1 MPLKFSAGAIRRVK
15 FVEANFNL
23 PFGTSNGKSR
33 KKMQKFRILNREY
46 SRMDILLIMTLVYIF
61 GVACRFFWIYWASG
75 IEQFSFDGELIMTT
89 NDAFANAEGA
99 RDMIAGFHQPGD
111 LSPYG
116 ASIPTTAFLLSK
128 ILPVSLNSITIYM
141 SVFLAPLVA
150 VPIILIAREY
160 KILGAG
166 IIAALLACVLPGYY
180 IRTLGGYFDSDMLN
194 IVLPM
199 LAIWALIRLAQNGSQ
214 RNLIL
219 PAVFMALYDWWY
231 PSSYSLNLAITIM
244 FLFYALIF
252 DRRNEINYKAVILM
266 AVTVINFDVYY
277 KDIIVNYILLLKI
290 ILIVSLYYLMVK
302 IPSSQSKKIL
312 WILGALII
320 ALYIA
325 FGGLNP
331 VFIHIEAY
339 IRKDVGQAFG
349 TFNFYGVRKTV
360 NEVANAD
367 FMKFVHYCSGN
378 IFIFICAIAGL
389 AFMFIKFRSFI
400 LSLPMIALGFL
411 ALFGGV
417 RFAMYMTP
425 MIAFGFAYFVYF
437 TLNYFEIRAWLKNS
451 MLIVLTCLA
460 LLPSL
465 DYIYKFRV
473 APVLMKDAVAPLAEL
488 KNKADREDYVLSWW
502 DYGYLIRYYS
512 DVKVVADPGDRQ
524 IGIYSFLAAF
534 SINKD
539 QISSANMARLN
550 VEYIERNYSENNSSL
565 LQMQKDYNEPDINK
579 FLKSLG
585 DKNFKLPQK
594 TKEVYYYFVPHMMDI
609 LPNIL
614 KISNIDIATGEE
626 FWEPLAYVGYDIKIG
641 EDGVSIIVGSEC
653 TLPSA
658 DPEYLIHD
666 GKKMPINS
674 YYQVGEVDGKLVKL
688 SKQVDK
694 NSKLYVI
701 FLPDYQRILVLDE
714 TVFNSTFIQ
723 LFVLENYDKELFEPV
738 YLSNSARIYKLLR

>member
-1 MPLKFSAGAIRRVK
+1 
-15 FVEANFNL
+15 
-23 PFGTSNGKSR
+23 
-33 KKMQKFRILNREY
+33 
-46 SRMDILLIMTLVYIF
+46 
-61 GVACRFFWIYWASG
+61 
-75 IEQFSFDGELIMTT
+75 MTT

-116 ASIPTTAFLLSK
+116 ASIPTLAFLLSK

-141 SVFLAPLVA
+141 SVFLAPLVV

-219 PAVFMALYDWWY
+219 PAIFMALYDWWY

-302 IPSSQSKKIL
+302 ISSSQSKKIL
-312 WILGALII
+312 WILGTLII

-325 FGGLNP
+325 FGGLHP

-339 IRKDVGQAFG
+339 IGKDVGQAFG

-378 IFIFICAIAGL
+378 IFIFICAMAGL

-417 RFAMYMTP
+417 RFTMYMTP

-437 TLNYFEIRAWLKNS
+437 TLNCFEIRAWLKNS

-550 VEYIERNYSENNSSL
+550 VEYIERDYSENNSSL
-565 LQMQKDYNEPDINK
+565 LQMQKDYNELDINK

-594 TKEVYYYFVPHMMDI
+594 TKEVYYYFVPRMIDI

-626 FWEPLAYVGYDIKIG
+626 FWAPLAYVGYDIKIG

>member
-1 MPLKFSAGAIRRVK
+1 
-15 FVEANFNL
+15 
-23 PFGTSNGKSR
+23 
-33 KKMQKFRILNREY
+33 
-46 SRMDILLIMTLVYIF
+46 MDILLIMTLIYIF

-116 ASIPTTAFLLSK
+116 ASIPTLAFLLSK

-141 SVFLAPLVA
+141 SVFLAPLVV

-194 IVLPM
+194 IALPM
-199 LAIWALIRLAQNGSQ
+199 LAIWALIRLAQNGSPQ
-214 RNLIL
+214 NLIL

-302 IPSSQSKKIL
+302 ISSSQSKKIL
-312 WILGALII
+312 WILGTLII

-325 FGGLNP
+325 FGGLHP

-339 IRKDVGQAFG
+339 IGKDVGQAFG

-378 IFIFICAIAGL
+378 IFIFICAMAGL

-425 MIAFGFAYFVYF
+425 MIAFGFAYFLYF
-437 TLNYFEIRAWLKNS
+437 TLNYFKIRAWLKNS

-512 DVKVVADPGDRQ
+512 DVKVVADPGSRQ
-524 IGIYSFLAAF
+524 FGDYAFLAAF
-534 SINKD
+534 SFNKD

-550 VEYIERNYSENNSSL
+550 VEYIERDYGENNSSL

-626 FWEPLAYVGYDIKIG
+626 FWAPLAYIGYNIKIG

-674 YYQVGEVDGKLVKL
+674 YYQVGEVNGKLAKL
-688 SKQVDK
+688 SKQIDK
-694 NSKLYVI
+694 NSNLYVI

-738 YLSNSARIYKLLR
+738 YLSNSARIYKLL

>member
-1 MPLKFSAGAIRRVK
+1 
-15 FVEANFNL
+15 
-23 PFGTSNGKSR
+23 
-33 KKMQKFRILNREY
+33 MQKFRITNGEC
-46 SRMDILLIMTLVYIF
+46 SRMDMFLIMTLVYIF

-116 ASIPTTAFLLSK
+116 ASIPTLAFLISK

-166 IIAALLACVLPGYY
+166 IIAALLACILPGYY

-219 PAVFMALYDWWY
+219 PAIFMALYDWWY

-266 AVTVINFDVYY
+266 AVAVINFNTYY
-277 KDIIVNYILLLKI
+277 GDYIIIVNYILLLKI
-290 ILIVSLYYLMVK
+290 ALIASLYFLMTK
-302 IPSSQSKKIL
+302 IPSSQNKKIL
-312 WILGALII
+312 WILGVLVVALFI
-320 ALYIA
+320 Y
-325 FGGLNP
+325 FGGLTP
-331 VFIHIEAY
+331 IISQLRIYIE
-339 IRKDVGQAFG
+339 KDVGQ
-349 TFNFYGVRKTV
+349 TSETLYFYGVRNTV
-360 NEVANAD
+360 NEVANAG
-367 FMKFVHYCSGN
+367 FAKFILYSSGN
-378 IFIFICAIAGL
+378 IFIFICAMAGL

-512 DVKVVADPGDRQ
+512 DVKVVADPGSRQ
-524 IGIYSFLAAF
+524 FGDYAFLAAF
-534 SINKD
+534 SFNKD

-550 VEYIERNYSENNSSL
+550 VEYIERRMNENFSSSL
-565 LQMQKDYNEPDINK
+565 LRMQKDYNEPDINK

-594 TKEVYYYFVPHMMDI
+594 TKEVYYYFVPRMIDI

-614 KISNIDIATGEE
+614 KFSSIDIATGEE
-626 FWEPLAYVGYDIKIG
+626 FLAPLAYVGYDIKIG
-641 EDGVSIIVGSEC
+641 ENGVSIIVGSEC

-674 YYQVGEVDGKLVKL
+674 YYQVGEVNGKLVKL

-694 NSKLYVI
+694 NSNLYVI

-723 LFVLENYDKELFEPV
+723 LFVLENYDKELFEPI

>member
-1 MPLKFSAGAIRRVK
+1 MGAIKQVK

-23 PFGTSNGKSR
+23 PLGTSNGESR
-33 KKMQKFRILNREY
+33 KKMRKFRITNGEC
-46 SRMDILLIMTLVYIF
+46 SRMDIFLIMTLVYIF

-116 ASIPTTAFLLSK
+116 ASIPTLAFLISK

-141 SVFLAPLVA
+141 SVFLAPLVS

-166 IIAALLACVLPGYY
+166 IIAALLACILPGYY

-199 LAIWALIRLAQNGSQ
+199 LAIWALIRLTQNGSQ

-219 PAVFMALYDWWY
+219 PAIFMALYDWWY

-312 WILGALII
+312 WILAVVIVALFV
-320 ALYIA
+320 A
-325 FGGLNP
+325 FGGLDP
-331 VFIHIEAY
+331 IIIQIESY
-339 IRKDVGQAFG
+339 FGRGRSNTIYG
-349 TFNFYGVRKTV
+349 TFHFYGVRKTV

-378 IFIFICAIAGL
+378 IFIFICAMAGL

-550 VEYIERNYSENNSSL
+550 VEYIERDYSENNSSL

-594 TKEVYYYFVPHMMDI
+594 TKEVYYYFVPRMIDI

-626 FWEPLAYVGYDIKIG
+626 FWAPLAYVGYDIKIG

-674 YYQVGEVDGKLVKL
+674 YYQVGEVNGKLVKL

-694 NSKLYVI
+694 NSNLYVI

>member
-1 MPLKFSAGAIRRVK
+1 
-15 FVEANFNL
+15 
-23 PFGTSNGKSR
+23 
-33 KKMQKFRILNREY
+33 MQKFRITNGEC
-46 SRMDILLIMTLVYIF
+46 SRMDIFLIMTLVYIF

-116 ASIPTTAFLLSK
+116 ASIPTLAFLLSK

-180 IRTLGGYFDSDMLN
+180 VRTLGGYFDSDMLN

-199 LAIWALIRLAQNGSQ
+199 LTIWALIRLTQNGSQ
-214 RNLIL
+214 LNLIL
-219 PAVFMALYDWWY
+219 SAVFMALYSWWY
-231 PSSYSLNLAITIM
+231 PSSYSLNLAIMGM
-244 FLFYALIF
+244 FLFYTLIF
-252 DRRNEINYKAVILM
+252 DRRNEINYKATILM
-266 AVTVINFDVYY
+266 AVAVINFKTYY
-277 KDIIVNYILLLKI
+277 GDYTIIVNYILLLRI
-290 ILIVSLYYLMVK
+290 ALIASLYFLMIK
-302 IPSSQSKKIL
+302 IPNSQNKKIL
-312 WILGALII
+312 WILGVLVI
-320 ALYIA
+320 ALFIY
-325 FGGLNP
+325 FGGLDP
-331 VFIHIEAY
+331 VLSKMKAY
-339 IRKDVGQAFG
+339 LGKSAGKVSG
-349 TFNFYGVRKTV
+349 TFYFYGVGNTI
-360 NEVANAD
+360 NEVANTD
-367 FMKFVHYCSGN
+367 FMKFMGYSSGN
-378 IFIFICAIAGL
+378 IFIFICAMAGL

-512 DVKVVADPGDRQ
+512 DVKVVADPGSRQ
-524 IGIYSFLAAF
+524 FGDYAFLAAF
-534 SINKD
+534 SFNKD

-550 VEYIERNYSENNSSL
+550 VEYIERRMNENFSSSL

-594 TKEVYYYFVPHMMDI
+594 TKEVYYYFVPRMLDM

-614 KISNIDIATGEE
+614 KFSAIDITTGEE
-626 FWEPLAYVGYDIKIG
+626 FYTPLAYVGYDIRMG
-641 EDGVSIIVGSEC
+641 EDGASIIVGSEC

-666 GKKMPINS
+666 GEKMSINS
-674 YYQVGEVDGKLVKL
+674 YYHVGEVDGKLVKL
-688 SKQVDK
+688 SKQVDE
-694 NSKLYVI
+694 SSDLFVI
-701 FLPDYQRILVLDE
+701 FLPDYQRILVLDKR
-714 TVFNSTFIQ
+714 VFNSTFIQ

>member
-1 MPLKFSAGAIRRVK
+1 
-15 FVEANFNL
+15 
-23 PFGTSNGKSR
+23 
-33 KKMQKFRILNREY
+33 
-46 SRMDILLIMTLVYIF
+46 
-61 GVACRFFWIYWASG
+61 
-75 IEQFSFDGELIMTT
+75 
-89 NDAFANAEGA
+89 
-99 RDMIAGFHQPGD
+99 
-111 LSPYG
+111 
-116 ASIPTTAFLLSK
+116 
-128 ILPVSLNSITIYM
+128 
-141 SVFLAPLVA
+141 
-150 VPIILIAREY
+150 
-160 KILGAG
+160 
-166 IIAALLACVLPGYY
+166 
-180 IRTLGGYFDSDMLN
+180 
-194 IVLPM
+194 
-199 LAIWALIRLAQNGSQ
+199 
-214 RNLIL
+214 
-219 PAVFMALYDWWY
+219 
-231 PSSYSLNLAITIM
+231 
-244 FLFYALIF
+244 
-252 DRRNEINYKAVILM
+252 
-266 AVTVINFDVYY
+266 
-277 KDIIVNYILLLKI
+277 
-290 ILIVSLYYLMVK
+290 
-302 IPSSQSKKIL
+302 
-312 WILGALII
+312 
-320 ALYIA
+320 
-325 FGGLNP
+325 
-331 VFIHIEAY
+331 
-339 IRKDVGQAFG
+339 
-349 TFNFYGVRKTV
+349 
-360 NEVANAD
+360 
-367 FMKFVHYCSGN
+367 
-378 IFIFICAIAGL
+378 
-389 AFMFIKFRSFI
+389 
-400 LSLPMIALGFL
+400 
-411 ALFGGV
+411 
-417 RFAMYMTP
+417 
-425 MIAFGFAYFVYF
+425 
-437 TLNYFEIRAWLKNS
+437 

-550 VEYIERNYSENNSSL
+550 VEYIERDYSENNSSL

-594 TKEVYYYFVPHMMDI
+594 TKEVYYYFVPRMIDI

-626 FWEPLAYVGYDIKIG
+626 FLAPLAYIGYNIKIG

-674 YYQVGEVDGKLVKL
+674 YYQVGEVNGKLVKL

-694 NSKLYVI
+694 NSNLYVI

>member
-1 MPLKFSAGAIRRVK
+1 
-15 FVEANFNL
+15 
-23 PFGTSNGKSR
+23 
-33 KKMQKFRILNREY
+33 MQKFRITNGEC
-46 SRMDILLIMTLVYIF
+46 SRMDMFLIMTLVYIF

-99 RDMIAGFHQPGD
+99 RDMIAGFHQSGD

-116 ASIPTTAFLLSK
+116 ASIPTLAFLISK

-141 SVFLAPLVA
+141 GVFLAPLVA

-219 PAVFMALYDWWY
+219 PAIFMALYDWWY
-231 PSSYSLNLAITIM
+231 PSSYSLNLAITTM

-252 DRRNEINYKAVILM
+252 DRRNEINYKAAILM

-302 IPSSQSKKIL
+302 IPSPQSKKIL
-312 WILGALII
+312 WILGAVII

-325 FGGLNP
+325 FGGLHP

-339 IRKDVGQAFG
+339 IGKDVGQVFG

-378 IFIFICAIAGL
+378 IFIFICAMAGL

-437 TLNYFEIRAWLKNS
+437 TLNYFDIRAWLKNS

-512 DVKVVADPGDRQ
+512 DVKVVADPGSRQ
-524 IGIYSFLAAF
+524 FGDYAFLAAF
-534 SINKD
+534 SFNKD

-550 VEYIERNYSENNSSL
+550 VEYIERDYGENNSSL

-626 FWEPLAYVGYDIKIG
+626 FWAPLAYIGYNIKIG

-688 SKQVDK
+688 SKQIDK

-723 LFVLENYDKELFEPV
+723 LFVLENYDKELFEPI

>member
-1 MPLKFSAGAIRRVK
+1 
-15 FVEANFNL
+15 
-23 PFGTSNGKSR
+23 
-33 KKMQKFRILNREY
+33 MQKFRITNGECP
-46 SRMDILLIMTLVYIF
+46 RMDIFLIMTLVYIF

-116 ASIPTTAFLLSK
+116 ASIPTLAFLLSK

-219 PAVFMALYDWWY
+219 PAIFMALYDWWY

-252 DRRNEINYKAVILM
+252 DRRNEINYKAAILM

-302 IPSSQSKKIL
+302 IPSPQSKKIL
-312 WILGALII
+312 WILGAVII

-325 FGGLNP
+325 FGGLHP

-339 IRKDVGQAFG
+339 IGKDVGQAFG

-360 NEVANAD
+360 NEVTNAD

-400 LSLPMIALGFL
+400 LNLPMIALGFL

-437 TLNYFEIRAWLKNS
+437 TLNYFETRAWLKNS

-512 DVKVVADPGDRQ
+512 DVKVVADPGSRQ
-524 IGIYSFLAAF
+524 FGDYAFLAAF
-534 SINKD
+534 SFNKD

-550 VEYIERNYSENNSSL
+550 VEYIERDYGENNSSL

-626 FWEPLAYVGYDIKIG
+626 FWAPLAYIGYNIKIG

-688 SKQVDK
+688 SKQIDK

-723 LFVLENYDKELFEPV
+723 LFVLENYDKELFEPI

>member
-1 MPLKFSAGAIRRVK
+1 
-15 FVEANFNL
+15 
-23 PFGTSNGKSR
+23 
-33 KKMQKFRILNREY
+33 
-46 SRMDILLIMTLVYIF
+46 
-61 GVACRFFWIYWASG
+61 
-75 IEQFSFDGELIMTT
+75 
-89 NDAFANAEGA
+89 
-99 RDMIAGFHQPGD
+99 
-111 LSPYG
+111 
-116 ASIPTTAFLLSK
+116 
-128 ILPVSLNSITIYM
+128 
-141 SVFLAPLVA
+141 
-150 VPIILIAREY
+150 
-160 KILGAG
+160 
-166 IIAALLACVLPGYY
+166 
-180 IRTLGGYFDSDMLN
+180 
-194 IVLPM
+194 M
-199 LAIWALIRLAQNGSQ
+199 LAIWALIRLTQNGSQ

-277 KDIIVNYILLLKI
+277 KGIIVNYILLLKI

-312 WILGALII
+312 WILGAVII

-325 FGGLNP
+325 FGGLHP

-339 IRKDVGQAFG
+339 IGKDVGQAFG

-550 VEYIERNYSENNSSL
+550 VEYIERDYGENNSSL

-594 TKEVYYYFVPHMMDI
+594 TKEVYYYFVPHMIDM

-626 FWEPLAYVGYDIKIG
+626 FWAPLAYVGYDIKIG

-674 YYQVGEVDGKLVKL
+674 YYQVGEVNGKLVKL

-694 NSKLYVI
+694 NSNLYVI

-723 LFVLENYDKELFEPV
+723 LFLLENYDKELFEPV

>member
-1 MPLKFSAGAIRRVK
+1 
-15 FVEANFNL
+15 
-23 PFGTSNGKSR
+23 
-33 KKMQKFRILNREY
+33 MQKFRILNGEC
-46 SRMDILLIMTLVYIF
+46 SRMDIFLIMALVYIF

-194 IVLPM
+194 IVLAM
-199 LAIWALIRLAQNGSQ
+199 LAIWALIRLTQNGSQ
-214 RNLIL
+214 QNLIL
-219 PAVFMALYDWWY
+219 PAIFMALYDWWY

-325 FGGLNP
+325 FGGLHP

-339 IRKDVGQAFG
+339 IGKDVGQAFG

-378 IFIFICAIAGL
+378 IFIFICAMAGL

-550 VEYIERNYSENNSSL
+550 VEYIERDYSENNSSL
-565 LQMQKDYNEPDINK
+565 LQMQKDYNELDINK

-594 TKEVYYYFVPHMMDI
+594 TKEVYYYFVPHMIDM

-626 FWEPLAYVGYDIKIG
+626 FLAPLAYIGYNIKIG

-688 SKQVDK
+688 SKQIDR

>member
-1 MPLKFSAGAIRRVK
+1 MR
-15 FVEANFNL
+15 
-23 PFGTSNGKSR
+23 
-33 KKMQKFRILNREY
+33 KFRITNGEC
-46 SRMDILLIMTLVYIF
+46 SRMDIFLIMTLVYIF

-116 ASIPTTAFLLSK
+116 ASIPTLAFLISK

-141 SVFLAPLVA
+141 SVFLAPLVS

-166 IIAALLACVLPGYY
+166 IIAALLACILPGYY

-199 LAIWALIRLAQNGSQ
+199 LAIWALIRLTQNGSQ

-219 PAVFMALYDWWY
+219 PAIFMALYDWWY

-312 WILGALII
+312 WILAVVIVALFV
-320 ALYIA
+320 A
-325 FGGLNP
+325 FGGLDP
-331 VFIHIEAY
+331 IIIQIESY
-339 IRKDVGQAFG
+339 FGRGRSNTIYG
-349 TFNFYGVRKTV
+349 TFHFYGVRKTV

-367 FMKFVHYCSGN
+367 FMKFMHYCSGN
-378 IFIFICAIAGL
+378 IFIFICAMAGL

-550 VEYIERNYSENNSSL
+550 VEYIERDYSENNSSL

-594 TKEVYYYFVPHMMDI
+594 TKEVYYYFVPRMIDI

-626 FWEPLAYVGYDIKIG
+626 FWAPLAYVGYDIKIG

-674 YYQVGEVDGKLVKL
+674 YYQVGEVNGKLVKL

-694 NSKLYVI
+694 NSNLYVI

>member
-1 MPLKFSAGAIRRVK
+1 
-15 FVEANFNL
+15 
-23 PFGTSNGKSR
+23 
-33 KKMQKFRILNREY
+33 MQKFRIANGEC
-46 SRMDILLIMTLVYIF
+46 SRMDIFLIMTLVYIF

-116 ASIPTTAFLLSK
+116 ASIPTLAFLISK

-180 IRTLGGYFDSDMLN
+180 VRTLGGYFDSDMLN

-199 LAIWALIRLAQNGSQ
+199 LTIWALIRLTQSGSQ

-219 PAVFMALYDWWY
+219 PAVFMAFYSWWY
-231 PSSYSLNLAITIM
+231 PSSYSLNLAIMGI
-244 FLFYALIF
+244 FLFYTLIF
-252 DRRNEINYKAVILM
+252 DRRNEINYKATILM
-266 AVTVINFDVYY
+266 AVAVINFNTYY
-277 KDIIVNYILLLKI
+277 GDYIIIANYILLMRI
-290 ILIVSLYYLMVK
+290 ALIASLYFLMIKV
-302 IPSSQSKKIL
+302 PSSQSKKFL
-312 WILGALII
+312 WILGTLVVVLFI
-320 ALYIA
+320 Y
-325 FGGLNP
+325 FGGLDP
-331 VFIHIEAY
+331 VLSKMKAY
-339 IRKDVGQAFG
+339 LSKSVGKVSG
-349 TFNFYGVRKTV
+349 TFYFYGVGNTI
-360 NEVANAD
+360 NEVANTD
-367 FMKFVHYCSGN
+367 FMKFMGYSSGN
-378 IFIFICAIAGL
+378 ISIFICAMAGL
-389 AFMFIKFRSFI
+389 ILMFIKFRSFI
-400 LSLPMIALGFL
+400 LALPMLLLGFL
-411 ALFGGV
+411 AFFGGV
-417 RFAMYMTP
+417 RFTMYITP
-425 MIAFGFAYFVYF
+425 MIAFGFAYFLYF
-437 TLNYFEIRAWLKNS
+437 TLNYFDIRAWLKNS

-473 APVLMKDAVAPLAEL
+473 APVLMRGAVAPLAEL
-488 KNKADREDYVLSWW
+488 KNKVDREDYVVSWW
-502 DYGYLIRYYS
+502 DYGYLIRYYA
-512 DVKVVADPGDRQ
+512 DVKVVADPGGRQ
-524 IGIYSFLAAF
+524 FGDYAFLTAF
-534 SINKD
+534 SFNKD

-550 VEYIERNYSENNSSL
+550 VEYIERRMNENFSSSL

-579 FLKSLG
+579 FLKSLE

-594 TKEVYYYFVPHMMDI
+594 TREVYYYFVPRMLDM

-614 KISNIDIATGEE
+614 KFSAIDITTGEE
-626 FWEPLAYVGYDIKIG
+626 FYTPLAYVGYDIRMG

-666 GKKMPINS
+666 GEKMSINS
-674 YYQVGEVDGKLVKL
+674 YYHVGEVDGKLVKL
-688 SKQVDK
+688 SKQVDE
-694 NSKLYVI
+694 SSDLFVI
-701 FLPDYQRILVLDE
+701 FLPDYQRILVLDKR
-714 TVFNSTFIQ
+714 VFNSTFIQ

-738 YLSNSARIYKLLR
+738 SLTDSARIYRLLK

>member
-1 MPLKFSAGAIRRVK
+1 
-15 FVEANFNL
+15 
-23 PFGTSNGKSR
+23 
-33 KKMQKFRILNREY
+33 
-46 SRMDILLIMTLVYIF
+46 
-61 GVACRFFWIYWASG
+61 
-75 IEQFSFDGELIMTT
+75 
-89 NDAFANAEGA
+89 
-99 RDMIAGFHQPGD
+99 
-111 LSPYG
+111 
-116 ASIPTTAFLLSK
+116 
-128 ILPVSLNSITIYM
+128 
-141 SVFLAPLVA
+141 
-150 VPIILIAREY
+150 
-160 KILGAG
+160 
-166 IIAALLACVLPGYY
+166 
-180 IRTLGGYFDSDMLN
+180 
-194 IVLPM
+194 
-199 LAIWALIRLAQNGSQ
+199 
-214 RNLIL
+214 
-219 PAVFMALYDWWY
+219 
-231 PSSYSLNLAITIM
+231 
-244 FLFYALIF
+244 
-252 DRRNEINYKAVILM
+252 
-266 AVTVINFDVYY
+266 
-277 KDIIVNYILLLKI
+277 
-290 ILIVSLYYLMVK
+290 
-302 IPSSQSKKIL
+302 
-312 WILGALII
+312 
-320 ALYIA
+320 
-325 FGGLNP
+325 
-331 VFIHIEAY
+331 
-339 IRKDVGQAFG
+339 
-349 TFNFYGVRKTV
+349 
-360 NEVANAD
+360 
-367 FMKFVHYCSGN
+367 
-378 IFIFICAIAGL
+378 
-389 AFMFIKFRSFI
+389 
-400 LSLPMIALGFL
+400 
-411 ALFGGV
+411 
-417 RFAMYMTP
+417 
-425 MIAFGFAYFVYF
+425 
-437 TLNYFEIRAWLKNS
+437 

-550 VEYIERNYSENNSSL
+550 VEYIERDYGENNSSL

-594 TKEVYYYFVPHMMDI
+594 TKEVYYYFVPHMIDM

-626 FWEPLAYVGYDIKIG
+626 FWAPLAYIGYNIKIG

-674 YYQVGEVDGKLVKL
+674 YYQVGEVNGKLVKL
-688 SKQVDK
+688 SKQIDK

>member
-1 MPLKFSAGAIRRVK
+1 MQ
-15 FVEANFNL
+15 
-23 PFGTSNGKSR
+23 KSR
-33 KKMQKFRILNREY
+33 ITNGEC
-46 SRMDILLIMTLVYIF
+46 SRMDIFLIMTLVYMF

-116 ASIPTTAFLLSK
+116 ASIPTLAFLLSK
-128 ILPVSLNSITIYM
+128 ILPVSLNSIAIYM

-199 LAIWALIRLAQNGSQ
+199 LAIWALIRLTQNGSQ

-266 AVTVINFDVYY
+266 AVSVINFNTYY
-277 KDIIVNYILLLKI
+277 GDYTIIVNYILLLRI
-290 ILIVSLYYLMVK
+290 VLIASLYFLMIKV
-302 IPSSQSKKIL
+302 PSSQSKKIL

-325 FGGLNP
+325 FGGLDP
-331 VFIHIEAY
+331 IITQIESY
-339 IRKDVGQAFG
+339 FGRGRSNTIYG
-349 TFNFYGVRKTV
+349 TFHFYGVRKTV

-378 IFIFICAIAGL
+378 IFIFICAMAGL

-550 VEYIERNYSENNSSL
+550 VEYIERDYGENNSSL
-565 LQMQKDYNEPDINK
+565 LQMQKDYNELDINK

-585 DKNFKLPQK
+585 DKNFKLPKK
-594 TKEVYYYFVPHMMDI
+594 TKEVYYYFVPHMIDM

-626 FWEPLAYVGYDIKIG
+626 FWAPLAYIGYNIKIG

-674 YYQVGEVDGKLVKL
+674 YYQVGEVNGKLVKL

-694 NSKLYVI
+694 NSNLYVI

>member
-1 MPLKFSAGAIRRVK
+1 
-15 FVEANFNL
+15 
-23 PFGTSNGKSR
+23 
-33 KKMQKFRILNREY
+33 MQKFRITNSEC
-46 SRMDILLIMTLVYIF
+46 SRMDIFLIMTLVYIF

-150 VPIILIAREY
+150 VPIILIAKEY

-199 LAIWALIRLAQNGSQ
+199 LAIWALIRLTQNGSQ

-219 PAVFMALYDWWY
+219 PAIFMALYDWWY

-302 IPSSQSKKIL
+302 IPSFQSKKIL

-325 FGGLNP
+325 FGGLHP

-339 IRKDVGQAFG
+339 IGKDVGQAFG

-378 IFIFICAIAGL
+378 IFIFICAMAGL

-550 VEYIERNYSENNSSL
+550 VEYIERDYGENNSSL
-565 LQMQKDYNEPDINK
+565 LQMQKDYNELDINK
-579 FLKSLG
+579 FLKSLE

-594 TKEVYYYFVPHMMDI
+594 TKEVYYYFVPHMLDI

-614 KISNIDIATGEE
+614 KFSTIDIATGKE
-626 FWEPLAYVGYDIKIG
+626 FWTPFVHVGYDIRMGK
-641 EDGVSIIVGSEC
+641 DGVSIIVNDEC
-653 TLPSA
+653 ALPSA
-658 DPEYLIHD
+658 DPEYLIFN
-666 GKKMPINS
+666 GKKKPINS

-688 SKQVDK
+688 SKQIDE
-694 NSKLYVI
+694 SSDLFVI
-701 FLPDYQRILVLDE
+701 FLPDYQRILILDKK
-714 TVFNSTFIQ
+714 VFNSTFIQ
-723 LFVLENYDKELFEPV
+723 LFVLENYDKELFEPI